1 MLLAALLALA
11 AHGCGNRETAEPD
24 QPAVDSKPR
33 IEPESP
39 EPVENPAARPDV
51 KTGFSIF
58 AAGDVFLGARLA
70 KYLRIKKL
78 GPEHPFSRLRQ
89 DMEQHD
95 IAFAN
100 LESAISTRG
109 RHIWKKKFL
118 FRMTPQQA
126 EGLKHS
132 GLDVVSIANNHTTDF
147 GEKALEDTINALD
160 AMNIAHVG
168 AGKDIAAATHP
179 ASFLLGE
186 VNVVFLAYNAFN
198 SPLTDATEDRPGTA
212 PMVLDRVVEDI
223 KKHKIPGSVVV
234 VSAHWGVQH
243 TQIPMK
249 RQIRKAHAMIDAGA
263 DVIIGHHSHCPQSVE
278 VYKGKPIFYSL
289 GNFVFG
295 YLNPDMKQNLA
306 AVLRFEGT
314 EISSAQIFG
323 VHGFPLINKYS
334 PFLLKGEQA
343 GEAVAQIVKI
353 SKKFGTKI
361 DFVEDRGIIH
371 LDQGSK
377 ANISD

>member
-1 MLLAALLALA
+1 MKQAKQYVLFASLLALA
-11 AHGCGNRETAEPD
+11 AHACGNRETAEPD
-24 QPAVDSKPR
+24 QPAASSSPGVA
-33 IEPESP
+33 PESP
-39 EPVENPAARPDV
+39 EPSEKPAALPDERTV
-51 KTGFSIF
+51 FSIF

-70 KYLRIKKL
+70 KYLKIKKL
-78 GPEHPFSRLRQ
+78 GLEHPFSRLRE
-89 DMEQHD
+89 DIEKHD

-109 RHIWKKKFL
+109 RHIWKKKYL

-147 GEKALEDTINALD
+147 GEKALQDTIDALD
-160 AMNIAHVG
+160 AMSIAHVG
-168 AGKDIAAATHP
+168 AGKDIRAAAHP
-179 ASFLLGE
+179 ALITIGR
-186 VNVVFLAYNAFN
+186 VNVVFLAYNAFS
-198 SPLTDATEDRPGTA
+198 SPLTDATEDSAGSA

-223 KKHKIPGSVVV
+223 RKQKTPGSVVV

-243 TQIPMK
+243 TQVPVK
-249 RQIRKAHAMIDAGA
+249 RQVRMARAMIDAGA
-263 DVIIGHHSHCPQSVE
+263 DVIVGHHSHCPQSIE

-306 AVLRFEGT
+306 AVVRFEGT
-314 EISSAQIFG
+314 GISAAEIFP
-323 VHGFPLINKYS
+323 VHGFPLINKHS
-334 PFLLKGEQA
+334 PFLLKDEQA

-361 DFVEDRGIIH
+361 DFSGDRGIIK
-371 LDQGSK
+371 LK
-377 ANISD
+377 